1 MIKQYY
7 LNYDCGMA
15 KIKIEVDT
23 NILTTEAAKEILDF
37 YDIFCLRDSWA
48 IRAVVKMCAM
58 DVIKAGVLFGN
69 NLPAIKKYI
78 KENNELD
85 LLDDKSGIKIIDFKP
100 FQFEEVFLDIED
112 LDSEDIED
120 IEE

>member
-37 YDIFCLRDSWA
+37 YGVFCLRDSWA

-78 KENNELD
+78 KENNEID
-85 LLDDKSGIKIIDFKP
+85 LLGDKSGIKIINFKP
-100 FQFEEVFLDIED
+100 FQFDEMRLEL
-112 LDSEDIED
+112 EDIE
-120 IEE
+120 IEEE